1 LNEELKKYFTLA
13 VSIDCV
19 VFGFDGSELKVLL
32 IERSEDPYKGM
43 WALPGNLLSPQK
55 DLNSSVNKVLFELT
69 GLSDLYFEQVETF
82 GEVKRHPFG
91 RVLTVSYYTLVK
103 ISDYKLNPSSFA
115 AEAKWFEISKVK
127 KLAFDHNMILKSCF
141 GRLQKSVRIKPIGF
155 ELLPPLFTLS
165 ELQALYESILGLEL
179 DKRNFRKKILQM
191 NFLNDTGSM
200 QQNVS
205 HRPAKLFE
213 FDERKYNH
221 LINNGFNFEF

>member
-1 LNEELKKYFTLA
+1 LNKELKRYFSFA

-19 VFGFDGSELKVLL
+19 VFGFDGGELKVLL

-43 WALPGNLLSPQK
+43 WALPGNLVSPEK
-55 DLNSSVNKVLFELT
+55 DLNSSVNQVLFELT
-69 GLSDLYFEQVETF
+69 GLSNLYFEQIETF
-82 GEVKRHPFG
+82 GEVNRHPLG

-115 AEAKWFEISKVK
+115 AEAKWFELSKVK

-141 GRLQKSVRIKPIGF
+141 SRLQKSVRIKPIGF

-165 ELQALYESILGLEL
+165 ELQALYESILGLEI

-191 NFLNDTGSM
+191 NFLNDTESL

-205 HRPAKLFE
+205 HRPAKLYK
-213 FDERKYNH
+213 FDKKKYNH
-221 LINNGFNFEF
+221 LKNNGFNFEI